1 MIDMKNMFK
10 KVIYWLFLKSLK
22 SANKQRDAI
31 LLKNKLS
38 AICPDLR
45 EQYSHFEV
53 DMDNEYLSE
62 KIRYQHT
69 FQISLA
75 MRAVE
80 LLTKKNKVTI
90 GDIGDSA
97 GTHILYLQN
106 LLEEKGVEIDA
117 FSVNLDKKAIEKI
130 QKRGLRAIHCRA
142 EDLHEKENTKVDIF
156 LSFEMVEHLFNP
168 ISFLNSIAKN
178 TDCEYFVISVPNV
191 YRSRVGLAH
200 IRNVKNTTKGLDA
213 ESTHIFELSPD
224 DWNLIFQFSGW
235 EIVYEDRYAQYPKW
249 HLLSLT
255 KYLWRKFDFDG
266 FHGVVL
272 KKNMKFA
279 DQYKDW

>member
-38 AICPDLR
+38 AICPDLG

-130 QKRGLRAIHCRA
+130 QKRGLKAIHCRA
-142 EDLHEKENTKVDIF
+142 EDLHEKENMKVDIF

-178 TDCEYFVISVPNV
+178 TDCALNTCVNVISFSFWFV
-191 YRSRVGLAH
+191 YPYIG
-200 IRNVKNTTKGLDA
+200 I
-213 ESTHIFELSPD
+213 
-224 DWNLIFQFSGW
+224 
-235 EIVYEDRYAQYPKW
+235 
-249 HLLSLT
+249 
-255 KYLWRKFDFDG
+255 
-266 FHGVVL
+266 
-272 KKNMKFA
+272 
-279 DQYKDW
+279 